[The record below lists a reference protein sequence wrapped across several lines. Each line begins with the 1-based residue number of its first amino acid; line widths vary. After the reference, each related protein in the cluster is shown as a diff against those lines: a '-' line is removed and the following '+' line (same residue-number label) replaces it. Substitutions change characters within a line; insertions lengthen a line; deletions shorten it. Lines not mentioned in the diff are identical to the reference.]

1 MAYTKIIVS
10 TCNAHISLFSPVLP
24 LHVFL
29 WKFIKMFNKQQV
41 SIEFLQNL
49 FIRFHIRCTKH
60 HSQDLRQFSLPKS
73 KFYYIFF
80 VDEFANNFG
89 WYFCGKKCILLF
101 FLNEHSFHV
110 HAFLSSALAERKIL
124 SIYRIEFRVLANW
137 YIFVD
142 DVVGPL
148 DENSDCK

>member
-101 FLNEHSFHV
+101 FFKWT
-110 HAFLSSALAERKIL
+110 FLSCTRIPFKCSRREKNFEHL
-124 SIYRIEFRVLANW
+124 SHWISGFGKLIHFCRWRRRASGW
-137 YIFVD
+137 
-142 DVVGPL
+142 
-148 DENSDCK
+148 K